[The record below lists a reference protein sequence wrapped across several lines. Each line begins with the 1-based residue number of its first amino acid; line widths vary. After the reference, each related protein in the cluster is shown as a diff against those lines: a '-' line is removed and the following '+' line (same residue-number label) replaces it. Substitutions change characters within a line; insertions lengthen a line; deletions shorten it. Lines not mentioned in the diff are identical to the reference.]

1 MPEPILLTDI
11 PFVLDRDM
19 LAEKARVQADGPF
32 AQELEQLAAHAETI
46 ARPKAMFKLAFVDCI
61 GDDRVQ
67 IDGLIFSS
75 RVLRINLD
83 QAHRVFAYV
92 ATGGVELEAWEHSL
106 DDVLHQY
113 WVEKIQELALQ
124 AAYQAMQA
132 RIEAQ
137 FAPGHL
143 STMNPGSLS
152 DWPLQEQR
160 PLFDLLG
167 DPAAAIGVHLS
178 DSFLMTPAKS
188 VSGIK
193 FPTETRYENCQLCP
207 RPECPGRRAPY
218 DQTLYERQYMP
229 RS

>member
-1 MPEPILLTDI
+1 MSNPILLTDI
-11 PFVLDRDM
+11 PFSLDRDE
-19 LAEKARVQADGPF
+19 LAQKARVQAGSSFD
-32 AQELEQLAAHAETI
+32 QELAQLAAHAETI
-46 ARPKAMFKLAFVDCI
+46 ARPKAMFKLAFVDCA

-67 IDGLIFSS
+67 IDGLTFTS
-75 RVLRINLD
+75 RVLRVNLD
-83 QAHRVFAYV
+83 QVHRVFAYI
-92 ATGGVELEAWEHSL
+92 ATGGMELETWERSL
-106 DDVLHQY
+106 DDILHQY

-124 AAYQAMQA
+124 AAHRAMLEHIQA
-132 RIEAQ
+132 R

-160 PLFDLLG
+160 PLFALLG
-167 DPAAAIGVHLS
+167 DPAAAIGVQLS

-188 VSGIK
+188 ISGIK

-218 DQTLYERQYMP
+218 DQTLYARQYAP
-229 RS
+229 RA